1 MVVNME
7 KDFNTIQRIN
17 RYMTESGNKIEK
29 MDLVLNQLKMDL
41 SMQESSLMTRNQ
53 GKEHLL
59 QKLESIMVTLKTEN
73 IMGKEN
79 CNLLMKEKFML
90 EVSKMT

>member
-1 MVVNME
+1 MEIFIKESGLMVVNME

-41 SMQESSLMTRNQ
+41 SM
-53 GKEHLL
+53 
-59 QKLESIMVTLKTEN
+59 
-73 IMGKEN
+73 
-79 CNLLMKEKFML
+79 
-90 EVSKMT
+90 

>member
-1 MVVNME
+1 
-7 KDFNTIQRIN
+7 
-17 RYMTESGNKIEK
+17 
-29 MDLVLNQLKMDL
+29 
-41 SMQESSLMTRNQ
+41 MTRNQ